1 MACFACDARAITP
14 SDCPPV
20 MKRSANSLSRYI
32 LNMTCCE
39 DSGGHLGEQEP
50 FSIQVHI
57 LLMEKAYEVISMELS
72 VMARTESS
80 RGHTK
85 VSK

>member
-1 MACFACDARAITP
+1 
-14 SDCPPV
+14 
-20 MKRSANSLSRYI
+20 
-32 LNMTCCE
+32 MTCCE